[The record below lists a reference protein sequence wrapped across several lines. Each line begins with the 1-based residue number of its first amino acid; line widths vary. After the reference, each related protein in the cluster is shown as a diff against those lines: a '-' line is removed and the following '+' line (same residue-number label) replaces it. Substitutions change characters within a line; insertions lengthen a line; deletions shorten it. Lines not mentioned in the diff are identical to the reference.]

1 MNPRT
6 QWLAAGGFAVLLFY
20 LGDTSYRNF
29 IEQPTEEYTRQIAEL
44 EDQIQSAD
52 GEQRM
57 AAKKRKAM
65 SALSSRALP
74 SDPELARSSYQAW
87 LLQLLEKYRMQSAAV
102 DAGNPIPMEIR
113 SRSDRKKR
121 RTVGH
126 QLAVSVRCTAT
137 LDQLTDFLYE
147 FEQSAHLHK
156 VLSLSLS
163 PLGNG
168 AEMNI
173 AMNLEA
179 LSLKNADREQQ
190 LSDWVRDPN
199 SIVDRE
205 HYAPLVRRNLF
216 ARGFSKTLAQIRLH
230 AITFDR
236 EGAAEA
242 GLASKPNES
251 PHILKIGDSVP
262 VPLHDV
268 RVLAVELEKAK
279 LWVNDSECWVSIG
292 QTLGEV
298 CNPEQDDHD

>member
-6 QWLAAGGFAVLLFY
+6 QWLAAGGIAVLLFY
-20 LGDTSYRNF
+20 LGDSGYRSF
-29 IEQPTEEYTRQIAEL
+29 IEKPTEDYTRRIAEL
-44 EDQIQSAD
+44 EDQIQTAD

-57 AAKKRKAM
+57 AAKKRKVM
-65 SALSSRALP
+65 SSLSSRALP

-87 LLQLLEKYRMQSAAV
+87 LLQLLEKHRMQSAAV
-102 DAGNPIPMEIR
+102 DAGNPVPMEIR
-113 SRSDRKKR
+113 SRTDRKKR

-168 AEMNI
+168 AELNI

-179 LSLKNADREQQ
+179 LSLKSADREQQ
-190 LSDWVRDPN
+190 LSDWVRDPA
-199 SIVDRE
+199 SIVPRD
-205 HYAPLVRRNLF
+205 HYVPLVKRNLF

-242 GLASKPNES
+242 WFATKPNES
-251 PHILKIGDSVP
+251 PHILKVGASIP
-262 VPLHDV
+262 IALHDV
-268 RVLAVELEKAK
+268 RILSVEPEKAK
-279 LWVNDSECWVSIG
+279 LWVNDSEYWVAIG

-298 CNPEQDDHD
+298 CNPEPLDHD